1 MRDLRRRDREG
12 ALLLRLSRNGRE
24 TLMAPR
30 AIWKGII
37 NVGSAKVGVKL
48 FSAVQDRTVH
58 FRLLHKT
65 DHEPVK
71 QKLITQGE
79 EEEVPTAEAKKA
91 YQIARD
97 RFIVIEDEDLEEIE
111 PKESRDIT
119 IERFVAR
126 KEMDPRWYER
136 AYWLAPDENKGGY
149 FALAAALEKKERIG
163 ITRWVMRKKDYLGAL
178 VPEEGYLMLVVLRY
192 ADEIIAADDL
202 HKPAGRDLSEREV
215 KMGEQLIAMLEGE
228 FNPDEWKDEYRARV
242 LELVEAKAKGK
253 RPKVEKF
260 KPRKTD
266 EDSLASAL
274 EASLAGSGTG
284 TKRRAASGRR

>member
-1 MRDLRRRDREG
+1 
-12 ALLLRLSRNGRE
+12 
-24 TLMAPR
+24 MAAR

-37 NVGSAKVGVKL
+37 KVGTTTLPVKL

-58 FRLLHKT
+58 FRLLHRA

-71 QKLITQGE
+71 QKLITQGDE
-79 EEEVPTAEAKKA
+79 EPVEAGEAKKA
-91 YQIARD
+91 YPIARD
-97 RFIVIEDEDLEEIE
+97 RFIVLEDEDLEEIA
-111 PKESRDIT
+111 PKESRDVT

-126 KEMDPRWYER
+126 DDMDPRWYER
-136 AYWLAPDENKGGY
+136 AYWLAPDENKSAY
-149 FALAAALEKKERIG
+149 FALAAALERKERIG

-178 VPEEGYLMLVVLRY
+178 VPEDGYLMLVVLRY
-192 ADEIIAADDL
+192 ADEIIAAEDL
-202 HKPAGRDLSEREV
+202 QRPTGRELTEREV
-215 KMGEQLIAMLEGE
+215 GMGEQLISVLEGE
-228 FNPDEWKDEYRARV
+228 FNPEEWKDEYRARV

-266 EDSLASAL
+266 EDSLSAAL
-274 EASLAGSGTG
+274 EASLAGGSKET